1 MLGVFF
7 IMVGYPAK
15 ISCSEDAVRCR
26 GGGEE
31 TNRTEGQIWV
41 SHESDLLTVSGVH
54 VGTSV
59 RRASGGAT
67 DHDSL
72 NDG

>member
-1 MLGVFF
+1 VLGVVF

-15 ISCSEDAVRCR
+15 ISCFEDAIRCR
-26 GGGEE
+26 GVGGR
-31 TNRTEGQIWV
+31 N
-41 SHESDLLTVSGVH
+41 ESNGGPDLGFPGKRPAVSGVH
-54 VGTSV
+54 VGISV